1 MKVLIVG
8 YGSHTKRRIIPGI
21 KKINLVN
28 QIDLL
33 TDIKL
38 AKNEMGEIKIINNDN
53 LKNIKTAYDLI
64 LISSYPTK
72 HIDLFKKVRSLG
84 YKFIIEKPI
93 TNKLVSFINNDF
105 DVFFKDKLVYESN
118 AFLYHPIYQEV
129 EKIIKQKNIKK
140 LVCSFTIPQLDKNNF
155 RYKKELGGS
164 SILDQGVYPITLI
177 TELFKENIQI
187 KKYKIIYDK
196 KLDLDTSGILIAK
209 AFESIEIEL
218 SWGINQE
225 YKNELR
231 IYDDKKEFFFPFI
244 FSKPENHTSNYFEI
258 NQGKKNEFLIGN
270 FDQFQIMYENILLKP
285 NSNSPIHIDKLKY
298 KYSFI
303 KNLLGS

>member
-8 YGSHTKRRIIPGI
+8 YGSHTKRRIIPGL

-28 QIDLL
+28 QIHLL
-33 TDIKL
+33 TDREL
-38 AKNEMGEIKIINNDN
+38 PKNEMGEIEIINNDN

-93 TNKLVSFINNDF
+93 TDKLESFINKEF

-118 AFLYHPIYQEV
+118 AFLYHPIYKEV

-140 LVCSFTIPQLDKNNF
+140 LVCSFTVPQLDENNF

-225 YKNELR
+225 YTNELR

>member
-33 TDIKL
+33 TDRKL

-53 LKNIKTAYDLI
+53 IKNTESTYDLI

-140 LVCSFTIPQLDKNNF
+140 LVCSFTVPQLDENNF

-187 KKYKIIYDK
+187 KKCKI
-196 KLDLDTSGILIAK
+196 
-209 AFESIEIEL
+209 
-218 SWGINQE
+218 
-225 YKNELR
+225 

-270 FDQFQIMYENILLKP
+270 FDQFQIMYENILFEL
-285 NSNSPIHIDKLKY
+285 NSNGPIQIDKLKY
-298 KYSFI
+298 KYNFI

>member
-33 TDIKL
+33 TDRKL

-53 LKNIKTAYDLI
+53 IKNTESTYDLI

-225 YKNELR
+225 YNNELR

-244 FSKPENHTSNYFEI
+244 FSKPENHTSKYFEI

>member
-8 YGSHTKRRIIPGI
+8 YGSHTKRRIIPGL

-28 QIDLL
+28 QIHLL
-33 TDIKL
+33 TDREL
-38 AKNEMGEIKIINNDN
+38 PKNEMGEIEIINNDN

-93 TNKLVSFINNDF
+93 TDKLESFINKEF

-118 AFLYHPIYQEV
+118 AFLYHPIYKEV

-140 LVCSFTIPQLDKNNF
+140 LVCSFTVPQLDENNF

-187 KKYKIIYDK
+187 KKCKIIYDE
-196 KLDLDTSGILIAK
+196 KLDLDTSGVLIAK
-209 AFESIEIEL
+209 AFDSIEIQL
-218 SWGINQE
+218 DWGINQE

-231 IYDDKKEFFFPFI
+231 IYNDKKEYFFPFI

-258 NQGKKNEFLIGN
+258 NQGKKNEFSIGN
-270 FDQFQIMYENILLKP
+270 FDQFQIMYENILFEL
-285 NSNSPIHIDKLKY
+285 NSNGPIQIDKLKY
-298 KYSFI
+298 KYNFI